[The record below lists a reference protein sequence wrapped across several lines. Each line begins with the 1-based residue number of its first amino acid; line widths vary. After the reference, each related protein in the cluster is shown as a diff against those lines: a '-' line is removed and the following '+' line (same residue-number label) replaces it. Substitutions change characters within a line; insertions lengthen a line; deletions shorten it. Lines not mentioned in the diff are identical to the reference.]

1 MNSTSV
7 ISVISFSRCPVPQ
20 SVILA
25 KGDLCATFRDSRE
38 SGNPEM
44 PMIGTVVSCE
54 DFWIPGRSL
63 PRTGYG
69 ARKDGLGVGRT
80 HEV

>member
-1 MNSTSV
+1 
-7 ISVISFSRCPVPQ
+7 
-20 SVILA
+20 
-25 KGDLCATFRDSRE
+25 
-38 SGNPEM
+38 M

-54 DFWIPGRSL
+54 DFWIPGQSL